1 MSGSQ
6 PQGPQVRLP
15 ATKGAG
21 SAHEVAHL
29 AGSGLDEVARWFAL
43 RRHVELTL
51 YGAVTMLAAVF
62 ALTVEDVVT
71 TAAGLVGV
79 MWASAIGLMVAH
91 WFAAAVSG
99 RVMSPEPLPFGRFV
113 RELWDTY
120 PLLLSAAVGTVGA
133 ILGTLG
139 EAGGIDRAVRGADV
153 AIVSLC
159 AFVAWRGAAAHG
171 LSLIRKL
178 LITTG
183 VVLFAA
189 LVAGVKTIL

>member
-1 MSGSQ
+1 MSRSS
-6 PQGPQVRLP
+6 PQRPSVRVP
-15 ATKGAG
+15 STKAAG
-21 SAHEVAHL
+21 TPDEVARL
-29 AGSGLDEVARWFAL
+29 DGLGLDEVAAWFAL

-62 ALTVEDVVT
+62 ALTAEAVVNT
-71 TAAGLVGV
+71 TAGLVAV
-79 MWASAIGLMVAH
+79 MWASGIGLMVAH

-99 RVMSPEPLPFGRFV
+99 RVMSPEPVPIGRFL

-120 PLLLSAAVGTVGA
+120 PLVFSAVVGTIGA
-133 ILGTLG
+133 VLGTLG
-139 EAGGIDRAVRGADV
+139 EAGGIDRAVRGADI

-159 AFVAWRGAAAHG
+159 AFVAWRGGAAHG
-171 LSLIRKL
+171 LSLARKL

-189 LVAGVKTIL
+189 LVAGVKTVL